1 MKAVEQGGK
10 PIMEEEA
17 LLEMLKTE
25 EGHFT
30 SPFPPDLGPALPA
43 AYRIDTLC
51 LMIQSPFRLYA
62 YWELTPK
69 YLKKTLRNFPRD
81 DRSQFQLII
90 RCFPA
95 GMPASGWYD
104 VGTASHWWFDVSPD
118 VPYQVQLCLFSP
130 DYGVIP
136 VLSSNQVR
144 TPRASLGPAP
154 TGSEENPAT
163 LALLG
168 KLVQLTGLEKET
180 LPEST
185 AASPLPCSAPE
196 DAQEALPPRESLSQP
211 PFQEEQTPPVAIDSE
226 PLPFFSRPTSPGDT
240 PLPE

>member
-1 MKAVEQGGK
+1 MKTVGHEGNL
-10 PIMEEEA
+10 ILEDEA

-25 EGHFT
+25 EGHHT
-30 SPFPPDLGPALPA
+30 SQFPPDLGPALPA
-43 AYRIDTLC
+43 SYRVDTLC

-81 DRSQFQLII
+81 DRSQFQLVI
-90 RCFPA
+90 RCFPT
-95 GMPASGWYD
+95 GTSASGWYD

-118 VPYQVQLCLFSP
+118 VSYQVQLCLFSP

-136 VLSSNQVR
+136 VLSSNRVQ

-154 TGSEENPAT
+154 ADSDENPAT

-168 KLVQLTGLEKET
+168 RLARQIGLNKEP
-180 LPEST
+180 LPELT
-185 AASPLPCSAPE
+185 APLPPPCITSE
-196 DAQEALPPRESLSQP
+196 EVLEATPLLESLSQAP
-211 PFQEEQTPPVAIDSE
+211 HVEEQTSLGASDSE